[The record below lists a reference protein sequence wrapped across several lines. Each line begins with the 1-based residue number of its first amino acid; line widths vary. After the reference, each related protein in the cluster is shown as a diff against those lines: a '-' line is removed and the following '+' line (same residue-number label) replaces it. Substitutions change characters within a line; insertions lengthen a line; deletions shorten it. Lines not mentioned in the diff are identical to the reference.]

1 MKYFA
6 ALDLGTKKTVAIVAR
21 FRGDSEVEV
30 LGWGQGET
38 RGVKNGKVVHI
49 EEASETIRKV
59 IEEAEM
65 SAGVDVDAVF
75 VNVGGKG
82 IMGINNSGRAIVQGE
97 EVTEEDK
104 LRAIEASK
112 RITLPADRV
121 ILHVIAQEYFID
133 DQGEIKE
140 PLGMVGSRL
149 EVDVYIITHSRSLV
163 KNLERCVE
171 KAGFPIQA
179 KVLNQFASQLAV
191 LNEDEKELGVVLL
204 DIGAG
209 TTDLVILNRGG
220 IVYAQTYP
228 IGGKDFTSD
237 IAIGLQTTIKDAERI
252 KVSYASLLSSGKEED
267 IEVPLISGE
276 GVRKISSR
284 DLYHIVFPR
293 AEQLFGMIKND
304 LDQLEWDVRATA
316 GVVLTG
322 GGALLDGLK
331 SFAESYFGT
340 YVRVGKPQEREGL
353 RKLDPSFLSPE
364 YSTVLGILY
373 FAMRQKKIYRYR
385 KGGLLLK
392 KIRRFLRRGK

>member
-21 FRGDSEVEV
+21 FRGDSEVEI

-149 EVDVYIITHSRSLV
+149 EVDVYIITHSRSVV

-220 IVYAQTYP
+220 IVYAQTYA

-340 YVRVGKPQEREGL
+340 YVRVGKPQEKEGL

-373 FAMRQKKIYRYR
+373 FAMRQKRIYRYR
-385 KGGLLLK
+385 KGGFLLK